1 MPPGKGYPQN
11 KSSRKFPIRAKPLS
25 KFHTRWPVVPMPFS
39 KDKTGGFLA
48 RKLRKERKK

>member
-11 KSSRKFPIRAKPLS
+11 KSS
-25 KFHTRWPVVPMPFS
+25 
-39 KDKTGGFLA
+39 KDKTVGFLT